1 MTRTYLRLQETEGYL
16 LAAASRIFAARLRTP
31 RTEAVSDDD
40 LMQQS
45 ITEAIKLSKLIDDTV
60 IADSEIN

>member
-1 MTRTYLRLQETEGYL
+1 
-16 LAAASRIFAARLRTP
+16 LAAASRIFAARLHTP

-45 ITEAIKLSKLIDDTV
+45 ITEAIKLAKLIDDTV
-60 IADSEIN
+60 VADSEVD